1 MDALHSGI
9 NQEDGDYHPQV
20 TVISPKC
27 QQPCKQD
34 DASSDNGEE
43 SCAILLDNTRDPRMP
58 MSKQDCIIPTLR
70 TLWSGA
76 ELYDTNGMKNCG
88 MTEDAPASKDAPHTQ

>member
-1 MDALHSGI
+1 
-9 NQEDGDYHPQV
+9 
-20 TVISPKC
+20 
-27 QQPCKQD
+27 
-34 DASSDNGEE
+34 
-43 SCAILLDNTRDPRMP
+43 MP

-88 MTEDAPASKDAPHTQ
+88 MTEDAPASNDAPHTQ

>member
-1 MDALHSGI
+1 
-9 NQEDGDYHPQV
+9 
-20 TVISPKC
+20 
-27 QQPCKQD
+27 
-34 DASSDNGEE
+34 
-43 SCAILLDNTRDPRMP
+43 MP
-58 MSKQDCIIPTLR
+58 MSKLDCIIPTLR

>member
-1 MDALHSGI
+1 
-9 NQEDGDYHPQV
+9 
-20 TVISPKC
+20 
-27 QQPCKQD
+27 
-34 DASSDNGEE
+34 
-43 SCAILLDNTRDPRMP
+43 MP

-88 MTEDAPASKDAPHTQ
+88 MTEDAPTSKGNALILPQFILHLPSPFNMTRFSILSEKQ